1 MPCQALPSAA
11 SHGPHQRST
20 LHEKVFLVFRP
31 LLASLLLLLAACNKN
46 TGAPTPANVAPVGVT
61 TASVRSLDNM
71 RAPNPAKLANI
82 GFGEGVAYSAASLGV
97 SYAITK
103 HLSATA
109 DVASGFGKMR
119 NVYSGVQSTFGA
131 AVEW

>member
-1 MPCQALPSAA
+1 MGRINAPLFMKKSFSFSA
-11 SHGPHQRST
+11 
-20 LHEKVFLVFRP
+20 P
-31 LLASLLLLLAACNKN
+31 LLASLLLLAACNKN
-46 TGAPTPANVAPVGVT
+46 TDAHTPANVAPVDVT
-61 TASVRSLDNM
+61 TASVRSLDNV

-82 GFGEGVAYSAASLGV
+82 GFNEGVVYSAASLGA
-97 SYAITK
+97 SYTITK

>member
-1 MPCQALPSAA
+1 MGRINAPLFMKKSFSFSA
-11 SHGPHQRST
+11 
-20 LHEKVFLVFRP
+20 P
-31 LLASLLLLLAACNKN
+31 LLASLLLLAACNKN
-46 TGAPTPANVAPVGVT
+46 TGAPTPANVAPVDVT
-61 TASVRSLDNM
+61 TASVRSLDNV

-82 GFGEGVAYSAASLGV
+82 GFGEGVTYSAASLGA
-97 SYAITK
+97 SYTITK